1 MLRNM
6 KKNNNKGIDGEE
18 LRGYTAFID
27 LTYLSEIR
35 KPKGKETGT
44 HFNNS

>member
-6 KKNNNKGIDGEE
+6 KKNNKGIDGKE
-18 LRGYTAFID
+18 LRGYIAFVD